1 VQTAFLRLAGR
12 RPLPTRKSRSAART
26 FASRRV
32 LCSAR
37 PELGDRPV
45 PCGQERLEGGAG
57 QRGRGLG
64 VDWCVSNE
72 QTEDDP
78 AEEQV
83 GGGSTFR
90 SG

>member
-1 VQTAFLRLAGR
+1 VVAISGHRPADAPAHDDVARLDAGDM
-12 RPLPTRKSRSAART
+12 SGARI
-26 FASRRV
+26 
-32 LCSAR
+32 
-37 PELGDRPV
+37 
-45 PCGQERLEGGAG
+45 GQERLESGAG